1 MQLPEGYTLIPNTDK
16 YAYYPVTNLVLNL
29 EAEKVLSPNRWG
41 SRVRTRVVSSD
52 GKPFYFYHDTIES
65 PEPPTL
71 TREQVLQDAR
81 IIPDYPR
88 YAVTRDGRIFCIEP
102 RIMGRKPKRIHIVD
116 THEHQGWEHASLTCS
131 DGKTRKV
138 RVNKVVS
145 KVWGGSPNPPP

>member
-1 MQLPEGYTLIPNTDK
+1 MQIPKGFSLIPRTDNYVYSEQSDRIYNMK
-16 YAYYPVTNLVLNL
+16 TGRELQPADSGRVGALRTKIT
-29 EAEKVLSPNRWG
+29 AKDG
-41 SRVRTRVVSSD
+41 SKFWCVHD
-52 GKPFYFYHDTIES
+52 DIGK
-65 PEPPTL
+65 PEPPDL

-88 YAVTRDGRIFCIEP
+88 YAVTRGGQIFCIEP

-145 KVWGGSPNPPP
+145 KVWGKFDT